1 MADQPKTN
9 KTQSTKPVPALSPS
23 SLGSQ
28 RTIIHDASNL
38 ASASRGQMPEE
49 KAQIILTAKDRRGL
63 NGVMWSAIQAGAN
76 SESLLALLTL
86 LEPTEKEANT
96 SQMILDLLM
105 AQAEAITRIEKK
117 QITLESKID
126 GLRARFPTH

>member
-1 MADQPKTN
+1 MEPAK
-9 KTQSTKPVPALSPS
+9 TKP
-23 SLGSQ
+23 
-28 RTIIHDASNL
+28 IIHDVSNL
-38 ASASRGQMPEE
+38 ASASRGQLPEV
-49 KAQIILTAKDRRGL
+49 KAQAVLTRRDKRGL
-63 NGVMWSAIQAGAN
+63 NGVAWSAIQAAAN